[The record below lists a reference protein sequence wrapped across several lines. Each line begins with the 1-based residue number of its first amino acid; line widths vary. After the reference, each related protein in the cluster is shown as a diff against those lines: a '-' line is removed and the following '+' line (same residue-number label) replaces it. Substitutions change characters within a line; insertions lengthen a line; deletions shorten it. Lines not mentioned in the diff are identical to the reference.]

1 MDDII
6 KTLAGQLGL
15 STEQAAGGAGAVIN
29 MIRDGIDANDFKKL
43 ATMVPEI
50 SGWMKAAPK
59 AGDAAGGAGIGGVG
73 GGGGLLEQ
81 AGDLLG
87 SLTGGSGGGAGA
99 GAGGVLGSLG
109 GLAGLIGALGKLGI
123 DPETAA
129 KFVPTLL
136 QFLQSK
142 AGSELLGKILANVPA
157 LKNLG
162 GAGGAGG
169 DLGGLLGGLF
179 R

>member
-29 MIRDGIDANDFKKL
+29 MIKDGIDVNDFKKL
-43 ATMVPEI
+43 ASMVPEI

-59 AGDAAGGAGIGGVG
+59 PGDTAGG

-87 SLTGGSGGGAGA
+87 SLTGGGEGGGL
-99 GAGGVLGSLG
+99 LGSLG
-109 GLAGLIGALGKLGI
+109 GLAGLMGALGKLGI

-142 AGSELLGKILANVPA
+142 AGSDLIGKILANVPA

-162 GAGGAGG
+162 GGGEGGGPDLAGM
-169 DLGGLLGGLF
+169 LGGLF

>member
-1 MDDII
+1 MLGGEVELGVDAEGRRGVGCLRVAPRLRDDV
-6 KTLAGQLGL
+6 
-15 STEQAAGGAGAVIN
+15 AGALLRRV
-29 MIRDGIDANDFKKL
+29 
-43 ATMVPEI
+43 
-50 SGWMKAAPK
+50 
-59 AGDAAGGAGIGGVG
+59 VG
-73 GGGGLLEQ
+73 G
-81 AGDLLG
+81 
-87 SLTGGSGGGAGA
+87 

-109 GLAGLIGALGKLGI
+109 GLAGLMGALGKLGI

-142 AGSELLGKILANVPA
+142 AGSDLIGKILANVPA

-162 GAGGAGG
+162 GGGGGGG
-169 DLGGLLGGLF
+169 DLAGMLGGLF

>member
-50 SGWMKAAPK
+50 SGWMKAAPT
-59 AGDAAGGAGIGGVG
+59 AGDAGAG
-73 GGGGLLEQ
+73 GGGILGQ

-87 SLTGGSGGGAGA
+87 SLAGGAGGGA
-99 GAGGVLGSLG
+99 AGGVLGSLG
-109 GLAGLIGALGKLGI
+109 GLAGLVGALGKLGI

-142 AGSELLGKILANVPA
+142 AGADLVAKILANVPA

-162 GAGGAGG
+162 GAGGGG
-169 DLGGLLGGLF
+169 DLAGMLGGLF

>member
-1 MDDII
+1 MDEII

-15 STEQAAGGAGAVIN
+15 STQQAAGGAGAVIN
-29 MIRDGIDANDFKKL
+29 LIKDGIDAEDFKKL
-43 ATMVPEI
+43 ASMVPEI

-59 AGDAAGGAGIGGVG
+59 AGDAAGTATGA
-73 GGGGLLEQ
+73 GGGGLLEE

-87 SLTGGSGGGAGA
+87 ALTGGSDGGGG

-109 GLAGLIGALGKLGI
+109 NLSVLMSALGKLGI

-136 QFLQSK
+136 QFLHSK
-142 AGSELLGKILANVPA
+142 AGADLMGKILANVPA

-162 GAGGAGG
+162 GGGGGG
-169 DLGGLLGGLF
+169 DLAGMLGGLF